1 MLVDSLIDV
10 GVSTDWALSADRHR
24 HDVLQNRRD
33 RQRGDEL
40 GREIGVTHR
49 PEGDALG
56 EQRDRD
62 PGQQGARYGR
72 PEGQPGENEE
82 GVGGEHDELAVGEVH
97 HPHHR
102 VDERDAEGDQGVEAA
117 EREGIDQVLAQL
129 GHREH
134 LIFP

>member
-1 MLVDSLIDV
+1 M
-10 GVSTDWALSADRHR
+10 GTGADRHR
-24 HDVLQNRRD
+24 DDVLENRRN
-33 RQRGDEL
+33 RKRGDEL

-49 PEGDALG
+49 PKGHALG

-62 PGQQGARYGR
+62 PGQQGARDR
-72 PEGQPGENEE
+72 RREGQSGEDEE

-102 VDERDAEGDQGVEAA
+102 VDEGDAEGDQRVEAA

-129 GHREH
+129 GHRT
-134 LIFP
+134 